1 MKPLEVMGV
10 RVEMPTNQ
18 PIVLLRE
25 RDGDRYLPIWI
36 GVAEAT
42 AIAYVQQGVEPPRP
56 LTHDLIVNMLGD
68 LGHEV
73 TAVRIDALVDGV
85 FFATLVIDGRT
96 EVSARPSD
104 AIAIALRVGAP
115 VLGSP
120 AVLDDA
126 GVHMP
131 EEQEDDVEAFKDFLD
146 SVTPED
152 FAEHSTGTGAGEGE
166 AEDSGAESDDP
177 GDDAPR
183 G

>member
-36 GVAEAT
+36 GAAEAT

-56 LTHDLIVNMLGD
+56 LTHDLIVNVLTE

-73 TAVRIDALVDGV
+73 SAVRIDDLVDGV
-85 FFATLVIDGRT
+85 FFATLVIDGGV
-96 EVSARPSD
+96 EISARPSD

-115 VLGSP
+115 VLGSQS
-120 AVLDDA
+120 VLDDA

-131 EEQEDDVEAFKDFLD
+131 EEQQDDVEAFKDFLE

-152 FAEHSTGTGAGEGE
+152 FVEHAGDEGE
-166 AEDSGAESDDP
+166 AGGES
-177 GDDAPR
+177 DDAPR

>member
-36 GVAEAT
+36 GAAEAT

-56 LTHDLIVNMLGD
+56 LTHDLMVNVLAE

-73 TAVRIDALVDGV
+73 SAVRIDSLVDGV
-85 FFATLVIDGRT
+85 FFATLVIDGGT
-96 EVSARPSD
+96 EISARPSD

-120 AVLDDA
+120 EVLDDA

-131 EEQEDDVEAFKDFLD
+131 EEQEEDVEAFKDFLE
-146 SVTPED
+146 SVSPED
-152 FAEHSTGTGAGEGE
+152 FAEHTAEGGTEEPRQG
-166 AEDSGAESDDP
+166 P

>member
-36 GVAEAT
+36 GAAEAT

-56 LTHDLIVNMLGD
+56 LTHDLIVNVLAE

-73 TAVRIDALVDGV
+73 SAVRIDSLVDGV
-85 FFATLVIDGRT
+85 FFATIVIDGGT
-96 EVSARPSD
+96 EISARPSD

-115 VLGSP
+115 VLGS
-120 AVLDDA
+120 AEVLDDA

-131 EEQEDDVEAFKDFLD
+131 EEQEEDVEAFKDFLD
-146 SVTPED
+146 SVNPED
-152 FAEHSTGTGAGEGE
+152 FAEHSDE
-166 AEDSGAESDDP
+166 SGAPGSADAP
-177 GDDAPR
+177 GDDSPR

>member
-36 GVAEAT
+36 GAAEAT

-56 LTHDLIVNMLGD
+56 LTHDLMVNVLTE

-73 TAVRIDALVDGV
+73 SAVRIDSLVDGV
-85 FFATLVIDGRT
+85 FFATLVIDGGT
-96 EVSARPSD
+96 EISARPSD

-146 SVTPED
+146 SVSPED
-152 FAEHSTGTGAGEGE
+152 FAAPPPEGEGVE
-166 AEDSGAESDDP
+166 AEDDP
-177 GDDAPR
+177 DNDSPR

>member
-36 GVAEAT
+36 GAAEAT

-56 LTHDLIVNMLGD
+56 LTHDLIVNVLTE

-73 TAVRIDALVDGV
+73 SAVRIDSLVDNV
-85 FFATLVIDGRT
+85 FFATLVIDGGT
-96 EVSARPSD
+96 EISARPSD
-104 AIAIALRVGAP
+104 AIAIALRTGAP
-115 VLGSP
+115 VFGAA

-131 EEQEDDVEAFKDFLD
+131 EQDDDVEAFKDFLD
-146 SVTPED
+146 NVSAED
-152 FAEHSTGTGAGEGE
+152 FAEHSDPPEGP
-166 AEDSGAESDDP
+166 DQESDP
-177 GDDAPR
+177 DDAPGR
-183 G
+183 

>member
-36 GVAEAT
+36 GAAEAT

-56 LTHDLIVNMLGD
+56 LTHDLMVNVLTE

-73 TAVRIDALVDGV
+73 SAVQIDSLVDGV
-85 FFATLVIDGRT
+85 FFATIIIDGGT
-96 EVSARPSD
+96 MISARPSD
-104 AIAIALRVGAP
+104 AIALALRVGAP
-115 VLGSP
+115 VLGS
-120 AVLDDA
+120 AEVLDDA

-131 EEQEDDVEAFKDFLD
+131 EEQQDDVEAFKDFLD
-146 SVTPED
+146 SVSPED
-152 FAEHSTGTGAGEGE
+152 FVEHDPEGDDPQP
-166 AEDSGAESDDP
+166 EDTSDD
-177 GDDAPR
+177 DSPR